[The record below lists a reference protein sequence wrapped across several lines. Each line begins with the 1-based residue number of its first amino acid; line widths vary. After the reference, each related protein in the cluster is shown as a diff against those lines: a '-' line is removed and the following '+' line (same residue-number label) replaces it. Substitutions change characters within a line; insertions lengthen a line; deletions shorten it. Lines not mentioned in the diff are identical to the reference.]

1 MSAATLREIELA
13 TPEEQAPAVDAILG
27 ANPFV
32 GISARDVLSSLGQF
46 LRNLAA
52 HPEHFSSRASGFWN
66 DLMQVAAGTSEIKP
80 EPNDRRFADPAFSE
94 NPFYVRVM
102 QAYLAWR
109 SAMHGLVGLSTETI
123 AGEDWKLPAQERFAV
138 TLLTE
143 AMAPTNTLIGNPA
156 ALKRA
161 FDTAGRSLL
170 EGLRNY
176 VTDLI
181 TNGGMPAQVDKR
193 PFAVGR
199 NLATTPGAVVHRGK
213 LYELIQYKPATA
225 QVYERPV
232 LLVPPEINKYYIMD
246 LAPKRS
252 FTEYAV
258 AHGHQ
263 FFTVSWRNP
272 RAEDRE
278 MGLDEYV
285 SACKEASAVA
295 AAITGSPDI
304 NLLAVCAGGIT
315 SSVMLGHLQ
324 AIGDRRINAATLI
337 VTMLD
342 SSEPSMTG
350 MFANEESVKAAI
362 ESSQQKGVLDA
373 ATLARSFAWMRP
385 NDLVWHYWINNYL
398 MGLNPAPFDI
408 LYWNGD
414 STNLP
419 ARLHADFLN
428 IMLRNPLMEAGALT
442 ALGTPV
448 DLGAVDCDM
457 YILAGQTDHICPWR
471 ACHRAS
477 RLFGGRTEFVMSGS
491 GHVQSMVC
499 PPANFKAKYFTNHH
513 TGTDADAWFKGATE
527 HKGTWWDHW
536 LDWMDK
542 RSGNKRSAPTALGS
556 SEYAVIEPA
565 PGRYVHQSA

>member
-1 MSAATLREIELA
+1 MSAATLREFELA
-13 TPEEQAPAVDAILG
+13 NPEEQAPAVDAILG

-32 GISARDVLSSLGQF
+32 GISTRDVLSSLGQF

-52 HPEHFSSRASGFWN
+52 HPEQFSSRTSGFFN

-94 NPFYVRVM
+94 NPFYLGLM

-109 SAMHGLVGLSTETI
+109 SAMHDLVGLSTETI

-143 AMAPTNTLIGNPA
+143 AMAPTNTLLGNPA

-170 EGLRNY
+170 EGFRNY
-176 VTDLI
+176 VNDLL
-181 TNGGMPAQVDKR
+181 TNGGMPSQVDKR

-199 NLATTPGAVVHRGK
+199 NLAMTPGTVVHRGK

-252 FTEYAV
+252 FTEYTV
-258 AHGHQ
+258 AHGLQ

-272 RAEDRE
+272 GPDDRD
-278 MGLDEYV
+278 MGLDDYV
-285 SACKEASAVA
+285 NACKEASAIVS
-295 AAITGSPDI
+295 AITGSPDI

-315 SSVMLGHLQ
+315 SSVMLGHLK

-350 MFANEESVKAAI
+350 MFANEESVTAAI
-362 ESSQQKGVLDA
+362 ESSKKKGVLDA

-408 LYWNGD
+408 LYWNSD

-419 ARLHADFLN
+419 AQLHADFLN
-428 IMLRNPLMEAGALT
+428 IMLHNPLMEPGALNS
-442 ALGTPV
+442 LGTPISLRDV
-448 DLGAVDCDM
+448 DNDM
-457 YILAGQTDHICPWR
+457 YVLAGLTDHICPWR

-513 TGTDADAWFKGATE
+513 AGTDPDAWLKAATE

-536 LDWMDK
+536 LEWMDK
-542 RSGNKRSAPTALGS
+542 RSGSKRPAPTALGS
-556 SEYAVIEPA
+556 SDYEVIEPA

>member
-80 EPNDRRFADPAFSE
+80 EPNDHRFADPAFSE

-109 SAMHGLVGLSTETI
+109 AAMHGLVGLSTETI

-181 TNGGMPAQVDKR
+181 TNGGMPSQVDKR
-193 PFAVGR
+193 PFEVGR
-199 NLATTPGAVVHRGK
+199 NLAMTPGAVVHRGK

-272 RAEDRE
+272 RAEDRD
-278 MGLDEYV
+278 MGLDDYV
-285 SACKEASAVA
+285 NACKEASAVA

-428 IMLRNPLMEAGALT
+428 IMLRNPLMETGALT
-442 ALGTPV
+442 ALGTPI

-513 TGTDADAWFKGATE
+513 TGTDADAWFMGATE

-542 RSGNKRSAPTALGS
+542 RSGNKRPAPTALGS
-556 SEYAVIEPA
+556 SDYEVIEPA

>member
-1 MSAATLREIELA
+1 MSAATLREIELT

-94 NPFYVRVM
+94 NPFYMRVM

-109 SAMHGLVGLSTETI
+109 AAMHGLVGLSTETI

-143 AMAPTNTLIGNPA
+143 ALAPTNTLLGNPA

-161 FDTAGRSLL
+161 FDTAGRSLF

-181 TNGGMPAQVDKR
+181 TNGGMPSQVDKR
-193 PFAVGR
+193 PFEVGR
-199 NLATTPGAVVHRGK
+199 NLAMTPGAVVHRGK

-278 MGLDEYV
+278 MGLDDYV

-295 AAITGSPDI
+295 AAITGNPDI

-362 ESSQQKGVLDA
+362 ESSRQKGVLDA

-442 ALGTPV
+442 ALGTPI

-536 LDWMDK
+536 LEWMDK
-542 RSGNKRSAPTALGS
+542 RSGNKRPAPTALGS
-556 SEYAVIEPA
+556 SDYEVIEPA